1 MQWKRSKSSK
11 FSKEEKE
18 KEKEKLFAPISI
30 YPQSFGSAEELI

>member
-11 FSKEEKE
+11 FSEEE

-30 YPQSFGSAEELI
+30 HPQSFGSAEELI